1 MKLKKILERLD
12 PNVKV
17 ELLVVRGFNFVL
29 ESSDWNEI
37 REYEDNSVLEISTA
51 DDGVL
56 IVTVNKLR
64 GRTQGSCADRRLDP
78 PAGEIQP

>member
-12 PNVKV
+12 HEVEV
-17 ELLVVRGFNFVL
+17 ELLVVEGFDIVL

-37 REYEDNSVLEISTA
+37 REYEDNKVIEISTT

-56 IVTVNKLR
+56 IITVAK
-64 GRTQGSCADRRLDP
+64 
-78 PAGEIQP
+78 

>member
-12 PNVKV
+12 HEVEV
-17 ELLVVRGFNFVL
+17 ELLVVEGFDIVL

-37 REYEDNSVLEISTA
+37 REYEDNEVIEISTA

-56 IVTVNKLR
+56 IITVAK
-64 GRTQGSCADRRLDP
+64 
-78 PAGEIQP
+78 

>member
-12 PNVKV
+12 HDVEV
-17 ELLVVRGFNFVL
+17 ELLVVEGFDIIL

-37 REYEDNSVLEISTA
+37 REYEDNEVLEISTA

-56 IVTVNKLR
+56 IITVAK
-64 GRTQGSCADRRLDP
+64 
-78 PAGEIQP
+78 